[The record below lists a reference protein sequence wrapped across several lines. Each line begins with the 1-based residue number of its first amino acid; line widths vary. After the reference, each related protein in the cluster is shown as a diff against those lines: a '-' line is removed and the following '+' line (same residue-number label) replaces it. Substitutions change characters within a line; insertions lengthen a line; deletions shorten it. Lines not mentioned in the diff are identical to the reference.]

1 MMWHS
6 EPLPWLQVA
15 GMVAI
20 FQAQKCSMQADIDQH
35 REIRSTLHVRF
46 LSMFPVQLFVT
57 AGPENHHFTMCA
69 VQLLDVTGASL
80 WHWTRSTGSSRA
92 SVAAAQA
99 HRSSSSWNAVVA
111 AGSPLHL
118 VVPESH
124 STLHPEL
131 HLERFRRLLTASQVQ
146 GLLAEACSDLPFYD
160 EDPATVRLA
169 LARNWMAA
177 EAQFA
182 AQHKLS
188 RWPWSMI
195 GIEVSV
201 HKIPSHI
208 YDPGHPI
215 V

>member
-1 MMWHS
+1 MMLHS

-35 REIRSTLHVRF
+35 REIRSTLHVCF
-46 LSMFPVQLFVT
+46 LSMFPVQLLVM
-57 AGPENHHFTMCA
+57 ADPRNRHFAMCA
-69 VQLLDVTGASL
+69 VQLLDVTGVSL
-80 WHWTRSTGSSRA
+80 WHQTRSSTA
-92 SVAAAQA
+92 SAAAAQA
-99 HRSSSSWNAVVA
+99 HRSSSSWSAVVPA
-111 AGSPLHL
+111 ASPLHS

-124 STLHPEL
+124 STLHAEL

-146 GLLAEACSDLPFYD
+146 RLLAEACSDLPFYD

-177 EAQFA
+177 EARFA
-182 AQHKLS
+182 VQHNLS

-201 HKIPSHI
+201 HNNPSHI